1 MINYFKTT
9 KITEED
15 IKILKRFDTFWLSF
29 VQKEVKR
36 LNKFTSRFKG
46 SISEFIILVPNKHED
61 LIEFERQIMN
71 YKNFFNQKYKQMK
84 DILPALNKLRNWIG
98 AYNTCLGIT
107 IYFNNLCKFIK
118 DNEGIKNNELT
129 SKFNDECLKYWE
141 KLGKEVRK
149 HIGKDHYLD
158 TVDKNFTNEKETF
171 LNFRVPIKSYL
182 YYIKSLAKKKKI
194 TEIKYTNS
202 ATELLEFGN
211 FIFGIEKCVD
221 KYNSKIKK

>member
-15 IKILKRFDTFWLSF
+15 VKILKRFDTYWLSF
-29 VQKEVKR
+29 IQKEVKR
-36 LNKFTSRFKG
+36 LNKFTGRFKG
-46 SISEFIILVPNKHED
+46 SVSEFMITIPNSPED
-61 LIEFERQIMN
+61 LIEFERQVMN

-98 AYNTCLGIT
+98 SYNTCLGIV
-107 IYFNNLCKFIK
+107 IYFNNLTKFTK
-118 DNEGIKNNELT
+118 ENEGITNNDLT

-141 KLGKEVRK
+141 KLGREVRK
-149 HIGKDHYLD
+149 YIGNDHFLD
-158 TVDKNFTNEKETF
+158 TVDKNFINDKQTF
-171 LNFRVPIKSYL
+171 LNFRTPLKSYL

-194 TEIKYTNS
+194 SEIIYINS
-202 ATELLEFGN
+202 VTELLEFGN
-211 FIFGIEKCVD
+211 FMFGIEKCVD